1 MRGLLYKEF
10 VVMKSWIRLL
20 LFVQIVVS
28 VTCLFT
34 ANLYGIGNE
43 TFMLHGMCYFLMFF
57 MTGTMN
63 AEVFRN
69 DENPLWQCFVGSTP
83 QSFKGQV
90 QSKYYIIL
98 IVNLVVLFAE
108 FVTDC
113 AVVLLLND
121 VGASAI
127 SIIYV
132 IFCLIII
139 GNAIELPFLVRFG
152 SANGL
157 NIKLC
162 MMVLVP
168 TMIGIYA
175 LFGDISMFM
184 EEDYLTVFEKI
195 FSTATAAWIQA
206 LLPFVAI
213 LFYYGSYRLSL
224 KLYRKGAEMNE

>member
-10 VVMKSWIRLL
+10 VVMKPWFRLL
-20 LFVQIVVS
+20 IGVQIVVS
-28 VTCLFT
+28 VTCMFT
-34 ANLYGIGNE
+34 ANLYGVGSE
-43 TFMLHGMCYFLMFF
+43 TLMLHGMCYFLMFF

-63 AEVFRN
+63 AELFRN
-69 DENPLWQCFVGSTP
+69 DENPLWQSFVGSTP
-83 QSFKGQV
+83 QSFRGQI
-90 QSKYYIIL
+90 QSKYYITL
-98 IVNLVVLFAE
+98 IVNLVVLFAG

-121 VGASAI
+121 LQASALL
-127 SIIYV
+127 IIYV
-132 IFCLIII
+132 IFCIMII

-168 TMIGIYA
+168 TVVGIYV
-175 LFGDISMFM
+175 LFGDISMFLG
-184 EEDYLTVFEKI
+184 EDFMTVLEKLLGE
-195 FSTATAAWIQA
+195 ATAMWVQA

-213 LFYYGSYRLSL
+213 VLYYGSYKLSL

>member
-20 LFVQIVVS
+20 VLVQIVVS
-28 VTCLFT
+28 VTCMFT
-34 ANLYGIGNE
+34 GNLYGVGNE
-43 TFMLHGMCYFLMFF
+43 TLMMQGMCYFLMFF

-63 AEVFRN
+63 AELFRN
-69 DENPLWQCFVGSTP
+69 DENSLWHSFIGSTP
-83 QSFKGQV
+83 QSFRGQV

-98 IVNLVVLFAE
+98 IVNLVVLLAE

-121 VGASAI
+121 IQASAI
-127 SIIYV
+127 SIIYL
-132 IFCLIII
+132 IFCIMII

-168 TMIGIYA
+168 AVVGIYA
-175 LFGDISMFM
+175 LFGDISMFLA
-184 EEDYLTVFEKI
+184 EDFLTVLEKI
-195 FSTATAAWIQA
+195 LGEATAMWIQA

-213 LFYYGSYRLSL
+213 VLYYGSYTLSL